1 MKMLWCTF
9 LGDNISIFV
18 PKKRTRYGQV
28 VSQSPNSNASGGI
41 SDKLETGK
49 ICSLLMMLAIFLLR
63 FDVLNTIL
71 AMLHKVC
78 DKAMFEMT
86 KSVR

>member
-1 MKMLWCTF
+1 MDKLYLKIQMV
-9 LGDNISIFV
+9 I
-18 PKKRTRYGQV
+18 R
-28 VSQSPNSNASGGI
+28 SGGI

-78 DKAMFEMT
+78 DKAIFEIA